1 MKVILREDVEK
12 LGEAGEAVNVRD
24 GYARNFLVPRKLAF
38 VATAGALR
46 RIGEAMKQRVR
57 NVAKEK
63 VELTEM
69 AAKISELSVTIPM
82 RVGEEE
88 KLYGSVTGQM
98 IGDSLNNQGYKIDR
112 RTIVIDEPIRTLG
125 THQVMI
131 KLKHG
136 VSTSIKV
143 NVVAE

>member
-12 LGEAGEAVNVRD
+12 LGAAGEAINVRD

-46 RIGEAMKQRVR
+46 RIGEEMKQRGR
-57 NVAKEK
+57 NNEKEK
-63 VELTEM
+63 IELTAM
-69 AAKISELSVTIPM
+69 AAKISDLTVTIPM

-98 IGDSLNNQGYKIDR
+98 VADSLSNQGYKIDR
-112 RTIVIDEPIRTLG
+112 RSIVIDEPIRTLG
-125 THQVMI
+125 AHQISVKM
-131 KLKHG
+131 KHG
-136 VSTSIKV
+136 VGATIKV

>member
-1 MKVILREDVEK
+1 MKVILRDDVEK
-12 LGEAGEAVNVRD
+12 LGLAGEAVNVRD

-46 RIGEAMKQRVR
+46 RIGEEMKQRGR
-57 NVAKEK
+57 NNEKEK
-63 VELTEM
+63 IELTAM
-69 AAKISELSVTIPM
+69 AAKINELTVTIPM

-98 IGDSLNNQGYKIDR
+98 VAESLDNQGYKIDR
-112 RTIVIDEPIRTLG
+112 RAIVIEDPIRTLG
-125 THQVMI
+125 AHQVSV

-136 VSTSIKV
+136 VNATIKV

>member
-1 MKVILREDVEK
+1 MKVILRDDVEK
-12 LGEAGEAVNVRD
+12 LGLAGEAVNVRD

-46 RIGEAMKQRVR
+46 RIGEEMKQRGR
-57 NVAKEK
+57 NNEKEK
-63 VELTEM
+63 IELTAM
-69 AAKISELSVTIPM
+69 ASKINELTVTIPM

-98 IGDSLNNQGYKIDR
+98 VAESLDNQGYKIDR
-112 RTIVIDEPIRTLG
+112 RAIVIDEPIRTLG
-125 THQVMI
+125 AHSVSVKM
-131 KLKHG
+131 KHG
-136 VSTSIKV
+136 VSATIKV

>member
-1 MKVILREDVEK
+1 MKVILRDDVEK
-12 LGEAGEAVNVRD
+12 LGLAGEAVNVRA

-38 VATAGALR
+38 VATAGALA
-46 RIGEAMKQRVR
+46 RIGEEMKQRGR
-57 NVAKEK
+57 NIEKEK
-63 VELTEM
+63 IELTAM
-69 AAKISELSVTIPM
+69 AAKINELSVTIPM

-98 IGDSLNNQGYKIDR
+98 VAESLENQGYKIDR
-112 RTIVIDEPIRTLG
+112 RSVVIDEPIRTLG
-125 THQVMI
+125 AHSVSV

-136 VSTSIKV
+136 VSASIKV

>member
-12 LGEAGEAVNVRD
+12 LGTAGEAVNVRD

-46 RIGEAMKQRVR
+46 KIAEEMKQRSR
-57 NVAKEK
+57 NIEKEK
-63 VELTEM
+63 VELTAM
-69 AAKISELSVTIPM
+69 ASKISELSVTIPM

-98 IGDSLNNQGYKIDR
+98 IADSLSNQGYKVDR
-112 RTIVIDEPIRTLG
+112 RAIVTDEPIRTLG
-125 THQVMI
+125 THQVAV

-136 VSTSIKV
+136 VGASIKV

>member
-1 MKVILREDVEK
+1 MKVILRDDVEK
-12 LGEAGEAVNVRD
+12 LGLAGEAVNVRD

-46 RIGEAMKQRVR
+46 RIGEEMKQRGR
-57 NVAKEK
+57 NNEKEK
-63 VELTEM
+63 IELTAM
-69 AAKISELSVTIPM
+69 ASKINELTVTIPM

-98 IGDSLNNQGYKIDR
+98 VAESLENQGYKIDR
-112 RTIVIDEPIRTLG
+112 RAIVIDDPIRTLG
-125 THQVMI
+125 AHSVSVKM
-131 KLKHG
+131 KHG
-136 VSTSIKV
+136 VHATIKV

>member
-12 LGEAGEAVNVRD
+12 LGNAGDAVTVRP

-38 VATAGALR
+38 VATPGALR
-46 RIGEAMKQRVR
+46 TIAQEMKQRSR
-57 NVAKEK
+57 NIEKEK
-63 VELTEM
+63 IELS
-69 AAKISELSVTIPM
+69 ALASKISELSVTIPM

-88 KLYGSVTGQM
+88 KLYGSVTGAM
-98 IGDSLNNQGYKIDR
+98 IADSLANQGYKIDR
-112 RTIVIDEPIRTLG
+112 RTVVIDEPIRTLG
-125 THQVMI
+125 SHEVSL

-136 VSTSIKV
+136 VSAKIKV

>member
-12 LGEAGEAVNVRD
+12 LGTAGEAVSVRP
-24 GYARNFLVPRKLAF
+24 GYARNFLVPRKLAY

-46 RIGEAMKQRVR
+46 TIAVEMKQRSR
-57 NVAKEK
+57 NIEKEK
-63 VELTEM
+63 IELTAM
-69 AAKISELSVTIPM
+69 ASKMSELSVTIPM

-98 IGDSLNNQGYKIDR
+98 IAESLGNQGYTVDR
-112 RTIVIDEPIRTLG
+112 RSIVIDEPIRTLG
-125 THQVMI
+125 AHSVSV

-136 VSTSIKV
+136 VGATIKV

>member
-1 MKVILREDVEK
+1 MKVILRQDVEK

-46 RIGEAMKQRVR
+46 RIGEEMKQRVR

-125 THQVMI
+125 THQVTI

-136 VSTSIKV
+136 VAANIKV

>member
-12 LGEAGEAVNVRD
+12 LGAAGEAINVRD

-46 RIGEAMKQRVR
+46 RIGEEMKQLGR
-57 NVAKEK
+57 NIVKEK
-63 VELTEM
+63 IELTAM
-69 AAKISELSVTIPM
+69 AAKISDLTVTIPM

-98 IGDSLNNQGYKIDR
+98 VADSLSNQGYSIDR
-112 RTIVIDEPIRTLG
+112 RSIVIDEPIRTLG
-125 THQVMI
+125 SHQVSV

-136 VSTSIKV
+136 VGATIKV

>member
-12 LGEAGEAVNVRD
+12 LGTAGEAVAVRP
-24 GYARNFLVPRKLAF
+24 GYARNFLVPRKLAY

-46 RIGEAMKQRVR
+46 TIAQEMKQRSR
-57 NVAKEK
+57 NIAKEK
-63 VELTEM
+63 VELVAM

-98 IGDSLNNQGYKIDR
+98 IAESLDNQGYKIDR
-112 RTIVIDEPIRTLG
+112 RSIVIDEPIRTLG
-125 THQVMI
+125 SHQVSV

-136 VSTSIKV
+136 VGATIKV

>member
-1 MKVILREDVEK
+1 MKVILRDDVEK
-12 LGEAGEAVNVRD
+12 LGLAGEAVNVKA

-46 RIGEAMKQRVR
+46 RIGEEMKQRGR
-57 NVAKEK
+57 NIEKEK
-63 VELTEM
+63 IELTAM
-69 AAKISELSVTIPM
+69 ASKMSELSVTIPM

-98 IGDSLNNQGYKIDR
+98 VADSLSNQGYKVDR
-112 RTIVIDEPIRTLG
+112 RSIVIEEPIRTLG
-125 THQVMI
+125 AHQVSV

-136 VSTSIKV
+136 VGATIKV

>member
-1 MKVILREDVEK
+1 MKVILRDDVEK
-12 LGEAGEAVNVRD
+12 LGLAGEAVNVSD

-46 RIGEAMKQRVR
+46 RIGEEMKQRVR
-57 NVAKEK
+57 NNEKEK
-63 VELTEM
+63 IELTAV
-69 AAKISELSVTIPM
+69 AAKINELTVTIPM

-98 IGDSLNNQGYKIDR
+98 VAESLDNQGYKIDR
-112 RTIVIDEPIRTLG
+112 RAIVIDEPIRTLG
-125 THQVMI
+125 AHQVSVKM
-131 KLKHG
+131 KHG
-136 VSTSIKV
+136 VSASIKV

>member
-46 RIGEAMKQRVR
+46 RIAEEMKQRGR
-57 NVAKEK
+57 NNEKEK
-63 VELTEM
+63 IELTAM
-69 AAKISELSVTIPM
+69 AAKISDLTVTIPM

-98 IGDSLNNQGYKIDR
+98 VADSLSNQGYVIDR
-112 RTIVIDEPIRTLG
+112 RSIVIDEPIRTLG
-125 THQVMI
+125 SHQVSV

-136 VSTSIKV
+136 VGANIKV

>member
-12 LGEAGEAVNVRD
+12 LGAAGEAINVRD

-46 RIGEAMKQRVR
+46 RIGEEMKQRSR
-57 NVAKEK
+57 NNEKEK
-63 VELTEM
+63 IELTAM
-69 AAKISELSVTIPM
+69 AAKISDLTVTIPM

-98 IGDSLNNQGYKIDR
+98 VADSLSNQGYVIDR
-112 RTIVIDEPIRTLG
+112 RSIVIDEPIRTLG
-125 THQVMI
+125 AHQISV

-136 VSTSIKV
+136 VGASIKV

>member
-12 LGEAGEAVNVRD
+12 LGNAGEAINVRD

-46 RIGEAMKQRVR
+46 RIGEEMKQRGR
-57 NVAKEK
+57 NVEKEK
-63 VELTEM
+63 IELTAM
-69 AAKISELSVTIPM
+69 ASRMSELSVTIPM

-98 IGDSLNNQGYKIDR
+98 VADSLGNQGYKVDR
-112 RTIVIDEPIRTLG
+112 RSIIIDEPIRTLG
-125 THQVMI
+125 AHQISV

-136 VSTSIKV
+136 VGATIKV